1 MSNDHGND
9 DQPEGEARAAEAQA
23 TADTERPLVGA
34 NIRARRRQ
42 LGMTLQQ
49 LCDRAELSVGYL
61 SQIER
66 DNATPSL
73 ATLAQIATSLGVGV
87 DYFIAQPK
95 VEDALTRASD
105 RPQFS
110 VGGSSII
117 YERLGAE
124 FPGNTLSGYIMHVPP
139 GYVSE
144 TVHHEGEEIIY
155 VLEGT
160 ITQFLDGE
168 TLTLRAGDCLH
179 YRGNRPHAWS
189 NPTEEPARLLW
200 TGTLTLFHSAT
211 GSPAGPADDSY

>member
-1 MSNDHGND
+1 MSHEQGND
-9 DQPEGEARAAEAQA
+9 DQPRDKGAGDEGSAE
-23 TADTERPLVGA
+23 TERPLVGA

-87 DYFIAQPK
+87 DYFVAQPK

-189 NPTEEPARLLW
+189 NPTEKPAKLLW
-200 TGTLTLFHSAT
+200 TGTLTLFHSAP
-211 GSPAGPADDSY
+211 GSKAGPADDTA